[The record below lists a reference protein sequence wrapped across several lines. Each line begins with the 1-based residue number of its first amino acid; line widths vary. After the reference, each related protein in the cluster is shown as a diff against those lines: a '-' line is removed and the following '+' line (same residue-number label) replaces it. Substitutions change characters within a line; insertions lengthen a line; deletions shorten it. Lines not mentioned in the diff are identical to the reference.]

1 MIGTDMSN
9 GMKTNNTTE
18 TDVLEID
25 GLDNMERT
33 FLKMFSSWSHP
44 PLICAVNALADI
56 KAKIEKI
63 QNGSSCSQSE
73 ETNME
78 NNYEDN

>member
-1 MIGTDMSN
+1 MNRNDL
-9 GMKTNNTTE
+9 KTNNTPE
-18 TDVLEID
+18 SEMPGID
-25 GLDNMERT
+25 CLDNMERT

-63 QNGSSCSQSE
+63 QNGSCCSQSE